1 MSKLSVVAAV
11 ARGGVIGRSGTIPW
25 RLPED
30 SRRFRDLTIGHPVV
44 MGRRTWES
52 LPDRFRPLPG
62 RRNVVVSRDV
72 EWSDEGAERA
82 GSLGEALELLAHDPR
97 VFVIGGA
104 ALYAEALPLADE
116 LLLTEIDA
124 DVEGDVFFPP
134 FDLAEFEEI
143 SREPQVAEDGTE
155 FAFVTYA
162 RRLPPADDGLV
173 LRLER
178 TLAAPRETVWQALTD
193 PEHLAEWWG
202 PKGYRA
208 VPVEFEPRAGDGYR
222 IVMQPP
228 EGDVFFLSG
237 TFREVDPPARLA
249 YTFVWD
255 PPDPDDRETT
265 ATLELEDRGEE
276 TGVLFTQAAFATE
289 ARRALHEEG
298 WSDSFERLED
308 FLAAHSGP
316 S

>member
-1 MSKLSVVAAV
+1 VRLTVVAAV

-25 RLPED
+25 RIPED
-30 SRRFRDLTIGHPVV
+30 SRRFRDITMGHPVL

-62 RRNVVVSRDV
+62 RRNVVVTRTPG
-72 EWSDEGAERA
+72 WSAEGAERA
-82 GSLGEALELLAHDPR
+82 GSLRDALDLLSSQPQ

-104 ALYAEALPLADE
+104 ELYAEALPLADE
-116 LLLTEIDA
+116 LRLTELEA

-134 FDLAEFEEI
+134 FDPADFEEV
-143 SREPQVAEDGTE
+143 SRERHVADDGTG

-162 RRLPPADDGLV
+162 CRLVTVEDGLV

-178 TLAAPRETVWQALTD
+178 TLAAPRESVWRALTD
-193 PEHLAEWWG
+193 PEQLAEWWG

-208 VPVEFEPRAGDGYR
+208 TSVQFEPKTGGSYR
-222 IVMQPP
+222 ITMQPP

-237 TFREVDPPARLA
+237 TFRGVDPPARLA

-276 TGVLFTQAAFATE
+276 TGVLFTQAEFATE

-298 WSDSFERLED
+298 WSDSFERLEQ
-308 FLAAHSGP
+308 FLAGRS
-316 S
+316 SSL